1 MKAQVYHYYGPTEVL
16 KIQEVA
22 KPIPKANEVLIRVH
36 AASVNSWDWDMVRG
50 KPFLIR
56 MWGLFKPKYTIPGA
70 DIAGIVEA
78 KGENVT
84 KFEVGDEVFGDL
96 CASGWSGYAEY
107 VCAPEK
113 ALAKKPKEMTFTEA
127 ASIPQAGVL
136 ALQGFRDKKQ
146 ITPDMK
152 VLINGAGGGVGTFA
166 IQIAKSLGA
175 EITAVDNGEKFDHMR
190 SAGAHHVV
198 DYTKEDFTKRSET
211 YDLILDIYGNHSVFD
226 NLGALNPSGE
236 YVLVGGTTKCIFQTM
251 AFAPF
256 INKAEKNNKKARKIS
271 ILAHEP
277 NKNLESLKSLYLEGK
292 ILPVIDKCFPFE
304 KTPEALRYLGEGHA
318 KGKVVITI

>member
-1 MKAQVYHYYGPTEVL
+1 
-16 KIQEVA
+16 
-22 KPIPKANEVLIRVH
+22 
-36 AASVNSWDWDMVRG
+36 
-50 KPFLIR
+50 

-70 DIAGIVEA
+70 DIAGIIEA

-84 KFEVGDEVFGDL
+84 GFEVGDAVFGDL
-96 CASGWSGYAEY
+96 CASGWGGYAEY
-107 VCAPEK
+107 VCVPEK

-146 ITPDMK
+146 ITPGMK

-175 EITAVDNGEKFDHMR
+175 EITAVDSGEKFDHMR

-226 NLGALNPSGE
+226 NLGVLNPGGE
-236 YVLVGGTTKCIFQTM
+236 YVLVGGTTKCIFQTLT
-251 AFAPF
+251 FSPF
-256 INKAEKNNKKARKIS
+256 INKAEKISKKARKTG

-277 NKNLESLKSLYLEGK
+277 NKDLESLKSLYKEGK
-292 ILPVIDKCFPFE
+292 ILPVIDKCFPFD